1 MSHNLLIL
9 NDLAIV
15 GVTGFEPA
23 TTWSQT
29 RCATGLRYA
38 PSTDAVTVSTVCGLF
53 CDAKLRFL
61 YGITKFYGVCSIFW
75 AQ

>member
-1 MSHNLLIL
+1 MLDDITSSC
-9 NDLAIV
+9 V

-38 PSTDAVTVSTVCGLF
+38 PID
-53 CDAKLRFL
+53 DAKLQIIL
-61 YGITKFYGVCSIFW
+61 LLTKLLQHFC
-75 AQ
+75 